1 MEYDKENY
9 EGRRIWLFPNDTY
22 SKKGV
27 IKNVDDLG
35 FTIFITEAE
44 ERSNYAVGKTY
55 FFSHSNNLTFL
66 FLD

>member
-1 MEYDKENY
+1 MKYNKENY

-22 SKKGV
+22 MKKGI

-35 FTIFITEAE
+35 FTILITEAE
-44 ERSNYAVGKTY
+44 EKSGYRVGGTY
-55 FFSHSNNLTFL
+55 FLNHASHLKFF

>member
-1 MEYDKENY
+1 MKYNKENY
-9 EGRRIWLFPNDTY
+9 IGKKIWLFPNDTY

-35 FTIFITEAE
+35 FTILITEAE
-44 ERSNYAVGKTY
+44 KESGYRVGGTY
-55 FFSHSNNLTFL
+55 FYNHGKNLTFL

>member
-1 MEYDKENY
+1 MEYNKEDY
-9 EGRRIWLFPNDTY
+9 KGRKIWLFPNDTY

-44 ERSNYAVGKTY
+44 ERSGYAVGKMY
-55 FFSHSNNLTFL
+55 FFNHANDLTFL

>member
-1 MEYDKENY
+1 MKYNKEDY
-9 EGRRIWLFPNDTY
+9 IGRKIWLFPNDTY

-35 FTIFITEAE
+35 FTILITEAH
-44 ERSNYAVGKTY
+44 ERSSYVEGRTY
-55 FFSHSNNLTFL
+55 FFSHSNNLTFF

>member
-1 MEYDKENY
+1 MKYNKEDY
-9 EGRRIWLFPNDTY
+9 IGRKIWLYPNDTY

-35 FTIFITEAE
+35 FTILITKAH
-44 ERSNYAVGKTY
+44 ERSSYVAGRTY
-55 FFSHSNNLTFL
+55 FFSNSNNLTFF

>member
-1 MEYDKENY
+1 MEYNKDNY
-9 EGRRIWLFPNDTY
+9 IGKKIWLFPNDTY

-35 FTIFITEAE
+35 FTILITEAE
-44 ERSNYAVGKTY
+44 ERSRYAVGRTY